1 MHAILTFHHVATAP
15 ADAGRHAGLFVPP
28 AEFRRH
34 LTHLGSMGYQTI
46 SPLEYSHTL
55 DAEKTGE
62 RRIWITFDD
71 GLLDN
76 YEVAFP
82 ALVEA
87 GMTATFFVVTDR
99 VLGGEPGYMTPPMLR
114 EMADAGMAIESHT
127 RSHPRLARIDADQ
140 LKDEVLGSK
149 ARLEDALGLPVNS
162 FCYPYGNF
170 SPAVINAVREAGY
183 SLATSTIRGNKN
195 TGADRFA
202 LKRVMVMPG
211 RSDTRFRYQLSPLYE
226 WLHKRKNARRWKAEE

>member
-1 MHAILTFHHVATAP
+1 MHAILTFHHISQAA

-34 LTHLGSMGYQTI
+34 LAHLARMGYHAV
-46 SPLEYSHTL
+46 SPLEYSHSL
-55 DAEKTGE
+55 DEGHSRE
-62 RRIWITFDD
+62 RQIWITFDD

-82 ALVEA
+82 ALLEA

-99 VLGGEPGYMTPPMLR
+99 VLGGEPGYMTPAMLR

-170 SPAVINAVREAGY
+170 SPAVVDAVREAGY
-183 SLATSTIRGNKN
+183 SLATSTIRGNRN
-195 TGADRFA
+195 SAEDRFT

-211 RSDTRFRYQLSPLYE
+211 RSDARFRYQLSPLYE

>member
-1 MHAILTFHHVATAP
+1 MHAILTFHHVSPAP
-15 ADAGRHAGLFVPP
+15 VDAGRHAGLFVPP

-34 LTHLGSMGYQTI
+34 LAHLARMGYQTVT
-46 SPLEYSHTL
+46 PMEYSHSL
-55 DAEKTGE
+55 DHKTTFD

-71 GLLDN
+71 GLIDN
-76 YEVAFP
+76 YEAAFP

-99 VLGGEPGYMTPPMLR
+99 VLGGEPGYMTLPMLR

-140 LKDEVLGSK
+140 MKDEVLGSK

-170 SPAVINAVREAGY
+170 SPAVVEAVRAAGY

-195 TGADRFA
+195 TGADRFT

-211 RSDTRFRYQLSPLYE
+211 RSDTRFRYQLSPLYD
-226 WLHKRKNARRWKAEE
+226 WLHKRKNARRWKSEE